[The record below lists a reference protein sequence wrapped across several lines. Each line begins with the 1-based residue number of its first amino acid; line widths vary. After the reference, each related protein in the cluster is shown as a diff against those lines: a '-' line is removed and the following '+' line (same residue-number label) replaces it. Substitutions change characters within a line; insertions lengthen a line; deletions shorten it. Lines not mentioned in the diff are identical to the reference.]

1 VNATIEG
8 VIRSKDGR
16 NIGIKTP
23 PRFFGGTIIEAIG
36 IFAGD
41 RSDLGADDIAE
52 GVFNGSTRGLAT
64 SIDAKGNLE
73 EKVIIEGETV
83 KDRI

>member
-8 VIRSKDGR
+8 GIRSKDGR

-23 PRFFGGTIIEAIG
+23 PGVLGGTIIKAIG
-36 IFAGD
+36 IFASD
-41 RSDLGADDIAE
+41 RSDLGANYIAE
-52 GVFNGSTRGLAT
+52 GVFNSSTRGLAT